1 MDQPRVCL
9 AALLREI
16 TQWPVPKKTAAPRS
30 HFMDHKFDM
39 IASQLPWPS
48 WNVTN
53 TWEKKILTVLTF
65 SNNKVMIWSYD
76 KAEYH
81 QEKTYLRKV
90 IPPVKTKKS
99 CFNLFQMHFRQVEL
113 SNPKVLT
120 TCKLYAFQ
128 HKRLLQIITESY
140 WDKKKNPKNCP
151 SAPTQQQLDEG
162 KVKRTCYHW
171 PHFDPIF
178 WQQHVWKARVL
189 TTAVFMHYPSGRT
202 WANIRCSSGYS
213 FLV

>member
-1 MDQPRVCL
+1 MDQPRVSL

-48 WNVTN
+48 WNVTS

-81 QEKTYLRKV
+81 QEKTYLREV

-140 WDKKKNPKNCP
+140 WDKKKIQKIALLPQHNNSWTKAK
-151 SAPTQQQLDEG
+151 SKEHATIGPTLI
-162 KVKRTCYHW
+162 
-171 PHFDPIF
+171 PFFDSNMSE
-178 WQQHVWKARVL
+178 K
-189 TTAVFMHYPSGRT
+189 
-202 WANIRCSSGYS
+202 
-213 FLV
+213 LVC